1 MNWRKELAEQI
12 YYKLMGEAIVT
23 GEYMLGEEEE
33 SLNLI
38 EEEITKFEKEKI
50 VRIYLIEEE

>member
-12 YYKLMGEAIVT
+12 YYKLMEEALVT
-23 GEYMLGEEEE
+23 GEYMLGEEE

-38 EEEITKFEKEKI
+38 EEEITKFEKERI
-50 VRIYLIEEE
+50 VRIYFIEGK